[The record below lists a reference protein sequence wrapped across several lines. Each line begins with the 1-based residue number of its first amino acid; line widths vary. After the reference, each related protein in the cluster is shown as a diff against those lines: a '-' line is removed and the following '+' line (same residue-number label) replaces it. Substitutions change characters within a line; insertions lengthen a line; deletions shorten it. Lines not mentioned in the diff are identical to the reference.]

1 MPRMVSSCAMK
12 ILLAIVLLF
21 TTLQAL
27 AGAAAPVSA
36 PLLLPASGQPVS
48 ASGHMQMLRDSSG
61 QLGQQAALAAPGGDA
76 RGAVAR

>member
-27 AGAAAPVSA
+27 AGAAARARIGMTATDDRVTD
-36 PLLLPASGQPVS
+36 
-48 ASGHMQMLRDSSG
+48 HTFT
-61 QLGQQAALAAPGGDA
+61 DA
-76 RGAVAR
+76 